1 MATSV
6 DEISRFLTK
15 VPLFRSLKERQIRR
29 LAERIRERDFKV
41 GEVIVEQGN
50 PGIGLYIIVNGEARV
65 VRRMSDGT
73 GVTELDRLSRTQ
85 FFGELSLLEDA
96 PRSASVIADADM
108 KCLVLNKLDFLDEL
122 EQEPEM
128 AIQMLKELAHRFRRI
143 IANM

>member
-6 DEISRFLTK
+6 DEISRFLGK
-15 VPLFRSLKERQIRR
+15 VPLFRSLKERQLRR
-29 LAERIRERDFKV
+29 LAERIRERDFKA
-41 GEVIVEQGN
+41 GDAIVEQGN

-65 VRRMSDGT
+65 VRRMADGSGT
-73 GVTELDRLSRTQ
+73 TELDRLSRTN
-85 FFGELSLLEDA
+85 FFGELSLLDDS

-108 KCLVLNKLDFLDEL
+108 KCLVLSKMDFLDEL